1 MSEAKM
7 QFTIQTIVPDD
18 IPYLLKLLRE
28 FAEFENLLD
37 EFLVTE
43 EKLHRVIFG
52 EKAFVECLVGFAD
65 DEMVAYA
72 IFFPILRTFRG
83 DPSIYLEDLYV
94 QQNHRSKGYGLK
106 MLKAVAKYA
115 KENGYVRM
123 DWQALNWN
131 TPAIDFYKKLGAES
145 NDEQLDFRL
154 IGEAFEK
161 LAN

>member
-1 MSEAKM
+1 MDLSINKVKA
-7 QFTIQTIVPDD
+7 TD
-18 IPYLLKLLRE
+18 LKNVVSLLRE

-43 EKLHRVIFG
+43 EKLNNVFFG
-52 EKAFVECLVGFAD
+52 EWAFVECLVGFAD

-94 QQNHRSKGYGLK
+94 KQNYRSKGYGLK

-115 KENGYVRM
+115 KDNGYVRM

-145 NDEQLDFRL
+145 DDEQLDFRL

-161 LAN
+161 LAS